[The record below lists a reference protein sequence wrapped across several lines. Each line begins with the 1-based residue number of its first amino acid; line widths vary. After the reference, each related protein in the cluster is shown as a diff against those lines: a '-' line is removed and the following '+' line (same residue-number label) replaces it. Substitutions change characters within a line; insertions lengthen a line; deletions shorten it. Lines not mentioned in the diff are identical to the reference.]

1 VTDGTP
7 DLASAAKSA
16 ADFLDSYTDE
26 SELAQRSPLLVEI
39 MRAHAAEVRAALAAH
54 DQQDEPTAA
63 IPLPGEGWYSVTVEH
78 LVDKFEKQHPTQT
91 WEVVSRCD
99 GGGFSVEPM
108 TYPEPGVSDTPEPP
122 PESCKTCQDRGW
134 VWEGNASAGE
144 GTPADCPDPVHASDY
159 ASAGNPPQARRQE
172 IERQE
177 VA

>member
-1 VTDGTP
+1 MTDGTP

-99 GGGFSVEPM
+99 GGGFSVEPV

-122 PESCKTCQDRGW
+122 PSTQRRVDVSDDDPSELRG
-134 VWEGNASAGE
+134 VRLMREGIEANEANAG
-144 GTPADCPDPVHASDY
+144 
-159 ASAGNPPQARRQE
+159 
-172 IERQE
+172 
-177 VA
+177 